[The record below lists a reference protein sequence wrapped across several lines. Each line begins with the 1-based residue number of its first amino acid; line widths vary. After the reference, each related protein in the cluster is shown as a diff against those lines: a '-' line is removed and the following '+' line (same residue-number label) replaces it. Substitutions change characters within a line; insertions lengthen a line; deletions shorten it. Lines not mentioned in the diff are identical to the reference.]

1 MGFQVEKQID
11 FNGILGE
18 IKQNTGIAFA
28 QQLELEKAEIVR
40 RTQSGV
46 DADSQPFADYSEPY
60 KKYKTEKRKREGS
73 VNLTL
78 EGHMLSSMTTSVE
91 VTPTSY
97 IGKVFFS
104 SALEAAKA
112 SGNMLTRKFFA
123 FSEDQFRRLSEA
135 IQQALKVNQ

>member
-1 MGFQVEKQID
+1 MGFEVEYQID
-11 FNGILGE
+11 FNGILDE
-18 IKQNTGIAFA
+18 VKQNTGIAFGR
-28 QQLELEKAEIVR
+28 QLEAEKVEIIR

-46 DADSQPFADYSEPY
+46 DADGQPFADYTEPY
-60 KKYKTEKRKREGS
+60 KKYKTEKRKREGN
-73 VNLTL
+73 VNLWL
-78 EGHMLSSMTTSVE
+78 EGGMLSSMTTSVE

-112 SGNMLTRKFFA
+112 SGNMLKRKFFA